1 MIFIET
7 SIFTQAVEVLL
18 VDDAYARLQH
28 HLAEFPEAGDL
39 LKNTGGLRK
48 IRWSSG
54 AKGKRGGVRVI
65 YYHLSSDSQIRML
78 LIYRKGIQDTLTP
91 RQAALLRKLNEE
103 WQ

>member
-7 SIFTQAVEVLL
+7 SVFKQAVEVLL
-18 VDDAYARLQH
+18 DDDAYAQLQQ
-28 HLAEFPEAGDL
+28 HLTEFPEAGDL

-54 AKGKRGGVRVI
+54 GKGKRGGGRVI
-65 YYHLSSDSQIRML
+65 YYYLSSDFQIRML
-78 LIYRKGIQDTLTP
+78 LIYRKGIQDNLTP
-91 RQAALLRKLNEE
+91 RQAALLRRINEE

>member
-7 SIFTQAVEVLL
+7 SVFTQAVEVLL
-18 VDDAYARLQH
+18 DDDAYALLQQ
-28 HLAEFPEAGDL
+28 HLTEFPEAGDL

-54 AKGKRGGVRVI
+54 GKGKRSGVRVI
-65 YYHLSSDSQIRML
+65 YYHLSSDFQIRML
-78 LIYRKGIQDTLTP
+78 LIYRKGIQDKLTP
-91 RQAALLRKLNEE
+91 RQAALLRKINEE